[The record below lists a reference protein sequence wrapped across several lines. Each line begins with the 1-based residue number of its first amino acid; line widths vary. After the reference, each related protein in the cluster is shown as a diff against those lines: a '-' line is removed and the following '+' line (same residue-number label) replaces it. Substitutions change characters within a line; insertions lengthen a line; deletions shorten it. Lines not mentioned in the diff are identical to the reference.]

1 MNELQVSLLVIGFLV
16 IAGVYG
22 FNRIQERKHRRI
34 AEQAFPSGHEDVL
47 LREYESDAPPDEPE
61 MSGFRDDPRIE
72 PVISETTEVE
82 EYPVA
87 EEIEPVPARELETVE
102 MAADVEVDAPPPVV
116 SYENR
121 PSLDDAVD
129 YVVQLH
135 LGEPVGAEALLGMP
149 SLKGLGKR
157 VCWLG
162 LNPLSENWEEI
173 APGSSAEYLHVAATL
188 QLADRSGPLFE
199 QDLVA
204 FCNQVQGIADEIVA
218 VAEFPE
224 RQAAM
229 ARAAELDK
237 FGVEVDV
244 LIGVNVTTQGGEPF
258 AATKIRALAE
268 SAGMKLLPD
277 GAFHF
282 FDDDGAELFTLVNR
296 DPTPFTADN
305 IRNLSTHGITFLFD
319 VPKVADGLRVF
330 NQMLLMAR
338 KIAPSLGG
346 QLVDDNRRLL
356 NDAAIDKIRQQ
367 LSDIYAKMENQQI
380 TSGSNRALRLFS

>member
-34 AEQAFPSGHEDVL
+34 AEEAFPSGHEDVL
-47 LREYESDAPPDEPE
+47 LREYEADAQPDEPE
-61 MSGFRDDPRIE
+61 MPEFREDPRIE
-72 PVISETTEVE
+72 PVISETVGEL
-82 EYPVA
+82 
-87 EEIEPVPARELETVE
+87 EEIIDEVVPAPVREPETV
-102 MAADVEVDAPPPVV
+102 AADVEVDAPPVV
-116 SYENR
+116 SHENR

-135 LGEPVGAEALLGMP
+135 LGEPVGAAVLMGMP

-162 LNPLSENWEEI
+162 LNPLSGGWEEI
-173 APGSSAEYLHVAATL
+173 MPDSSAEYLHVAATL

-199 QDLVA
+199 QDLLA
-204 FCNQVQGIADEIVA
+204 FCNQVQAIADEIVA
-218 VAEFPE
+218 VAEFPD

-282 FDDDGAELFTLVNR
+282 FDEDGADLFSLVNR
-296 DPTPFTADN
+296 DPTPFSADN

-330 NQMLLMAR
+330 NQMLQMA
-338 KIAPSLGG
+338 KKMAPSLGG

-367 LSDIYAKMENQQI
+367 LADIYAKMENQQI
-380 TSGSNRALRLFS
+380 MSGSNRALRLFS

>member
-22 FNRIQERKHRRI
+22 FNRIQERKHRRV

-47 LREYESDAPPDEPE
+47 LREYESDTQPDEHE

-72 PVISETTEVE
+72 PVISETADEQEDRMADEVE
-82 EYPVA
+82 PTPFYEPEVV
-87 EEIEPVPARELETVE
+87 EEE
-102 MAADVEVDAPPPVV
+102 ADVEVDAQPVPNP
-116 SYENR
+116 SYEYM

-135 LGEPVGAEALLGMP
+135 LGEPVGAAALLGMP

-162 LNPLSENWEEI
+162 LNPLSGGWEEI
-173 APGSSAEYLHVAATL
+173 VPGSSAEYLHVAATL

-199 QDLVA
+199 QDLIA
-204 FCNQVQGIADEIVA
+204 FCNQVQSIADEIVA

-224 RQAAM
+224 REIAM

-244 LIGVNVTTQGGEPF
+244 LIGVNVTTQGGEAF

-282 FDDDGAELFTLVNR
+282 FDDDGAELFSLVNR
-296 DPTPFTADN
+296 DPT
-305 IRNLSTHGITFLFD
+305 
-319 VPKVADGLRVF
+319 
-330 NQMLLMAR
+330 
-338 KIAPSLGG
+338 
-346 QLVDDNRRLL
+346 
-356 NDAAIDKIRQQ
+356 
-367 LSDIYAKMENQQI
+367 
-380 TSGSNRALRLFS
+380 